1 MNMTD
6 RKVATRESRKKVL
19 PMPASK
25 SRLSIKREFTQEEYN
40 RIALGLIPLSM
51 DEKWFIF
58 LENDW
63 LYFHR
68 SWTGA
73 CIYQLRLENHE
84 GNYSVAEAWVNRDPN
99 QYKCTDDAYDV
110 ALISFLIDNF
120 LLGKRTPFPLPS
132 DVPKDLPKGAYQHH
146 ISGSGYPE
154 AHVAKHDEDN

>member
-1 MNMTD
+1 MTD
-6 RKVATRESRKKVL
+6 KEVATRKSRKKVL

-25 SRLSIKREFTQEEYN
+25 SRLSFNRDFTQEEYDL
-40 RIALGLIPLSM
+40 IALGLIPHSM
-51 DEKWFIF
+51 DEKWLIF
-58 LENDW
+58 LEDDR

-68 SWTGA
+68 SWTGT
-73 CIYQLRLENHE
+73 CVYQLRLENNG

-99 QYKCTDDAYDV
+99 QYKGTDDAYDA

-154 AHVAKHDEDN
+154 TAVSKKDKDN